1 MVTYALYTLATL
13 ILLPPFVHMSYVYV
27 MGLKTARDKGT
38 LEWPVYIFAVPTI
51 AIMLPFYVA
60 LNLTVGTLL
69 FLELP
74 RSLQFTARCQRHM
87 RDDTWRGRQA
97 RWWCRVFLD
106 PFEEGGHC

>member
-1 MVTYALYTLATL
+1 MTYALLYLL
-13 ILLPPFVHMSYVYV
+13 LLPPFVHVSYVYV
-27 MGLKTARDKGT
+27 MGLKRARDEDRLT
-38 LEWPVYIFAVPTI
+38 WPVYIFAVPTI

-87 RDDTWRGRQA
+87 RDDTWRGKQA
-97 RWWCRVFLD
+97 RWWCRHFLD
-106 PFEEGGHC
+106 PYDPAGTHC